1 MPEEVGIK
9 IWQPQLQSMQAE
21 GPMGPDVAAILIARD
36 QQVDGGVPEIVDHKI
51 LEYHALSRVDELN
64 AFASLLN
71 VF

>member
-36 QQVDGGVPEIVDHKI
+36 QQVE
-51 LEYHALSRVDELN
+51 EYQK
-64 AFASLLN
+64 
-71 VF
+71 